1 MVVFLSDN
9 IRKMRIASGMNQVEL
24 AKMLGVSKQ
33 CVSNWENDK
42 AYPDLHTL
50 VGISDKFNITL
61 DVLLKEDERMIESI
75 DRERISGGEV
85 ERERTII
92 DSFTGAG
99 TGILL
104 SCVWAAESVQKLIV
118 LIIGL
123 GLISIGWYK
132 KYKYDK
138 KILEYVEREER

>member
-1 MVVFLSDN
+1 MRLGKRIYD
-9 IRKMRIASGMNQVEL
+9 IRKSNGLTQEEFANMFSVTRQA
-24 AKMLGVSKQ
+24 
-33 CVSNWENDK
+33 VSNWENDK

-50 VGISDKFNITL
+50 VEISNQFNITL

-75 DRERISGGEV
+75 DKERISGREI

-104 SCVWAAESVQKLIV
+104 SCVWAAESIQKIIV
-118 LIIGL
+118 LLVGL
-123 GLISIGWYK
+123 GLISIGWFK

-138 KILEYVEREER
+138 KILEYVEKENIY